1 MFTLFRITFA
11 LARKL
16 YRIGLLFR
24 HKNGDFWRDFCN
36 GAKRRCRSLKRR
48 VTYHRIRVHI
58 IPDNFVV
65 SALKW
70 KIMQN
75 FGEQTMCVLW
85 DVKMVDFPVCP
96 SYRESPC
103 PPTLQSDQEPQEP
116 GYRSCLLVV
125 SWWFR
130 FALTIRELS
139 SFSISTSLRL
149 YSFTSSC
156 FFSDVSEFKLQ
167 RSRPQQS
174 PPKLVSLWHV
184 T

>member
-1 MFTLFRITFA
+1 M
-11 LARKL
+11 
-16 YRIGLLFR
+16 
-24 HKNGDFWRDFCN
+24 
-36 GAKRRCRSLKRR
+36 
-48 VTYHRIRVHI
+48 
-58 IPDNFVV
+58 

-75 FGEQTMCVLW
+75 FGEQTMCVIW

-96 SYRESPC
+96 SYRESPS
-103 PPTLQSDQEPQEP
+103 PPTVQSDQEPQEP

-149 YSFTSSC
+149 YSFTSNC
-156 FFSDVSEFKLQ
+156 FFFLTWASSNSSGLDHNNHLRNYFLSDMLPNQATSFLMKYSLVGTSKL
-167 RSRPQQS
+167 SNQS
-174 PPKLVSLWHV
+174 KINKDKNN
-184 T
+184 